1 MNDETVSINS
11 GNPDPS
17 DEPKFDLFAT
27 EVEDNLKE
35 ELAKGTFQWTN
46 KYTKVLGVL
55 LIATALVSSGI
66 WYGHYE
72 DSKTK
77 TTSGSSAFASLRA
90 AFASGGFGGFGG
102 GSGGS
107 TGTTGSSAS
116 GSSAGGFGGFG
127 GTRVSATITSIK
139 GSTVTLTLDDPTTA
153 SSLTAGDQARLTDS
167 GTVAAPGGASTGG
180 APSGASTSGS
190 PSGSGTTSAKGSTTT
205 SSASGSAPA
214 AGSGNASGGSGSGS
228 GRAGGLFSNPKLTAC
243 LTKAGVKLTAGSRP
257 NFQDPNTITALRTCF
272 TQLGIT
278 PGGFGGGGSGGG
290 ASGGAAP
297 APGATK

>member
-46 KYTKVLGVL
+46 KYTKGLGVL

-116 GSSAGGFGGFG
+116 GGSAGGFGGFG

-180 APSGASTSGS
+180 APSGASTSAS
-190 PSGSGTTSAKGSTTT
+190 TSGSGTTSAKGSTTT

>member
-46 KYTKVLGVL
+46 KYTKGLGVL

-116 GSSAGGFGGFG
+116 GGSAGGFGGFG

>member
-46 KYTKVLGVL
+46 KYTKGLGVL

-214 AGSGNASGGSGSGS
+214 AGSGKASGGSGSGR

-243 LTKAGVKLTAGSRP
+243 LTKAGVTLSAGNRP

>member
-1 MNDETVSINS
+1 M
-11 GNPDPS
+11 
-17 DEPKFDLFAT
+17 
-27 EVEDNLKE
+27 
-35 ELAKGTFQWTN
+35 
-46 KYTKVLGVL
+46 
-55 LIATALVSSGI
+55 
-66 WYGHYE
+66 
-72 DSKTK
+72 
-77 TTSGSSAFASLRA
+77 
-90 AFASGGFGGFGG
+90 
-102 GSGGS
+102 
-107 TGTTGSSAS
+107 
-116 GSSAGGFGGFG
+116 
-127 GTRVSATITSIK
+127 
-139 GSTVTLTLDDPTTA
+139 TLTLNDPTTA

-167 GTVAAPGGASTGG
+167 GTVAAPGGAPTGG
-180 APSGASTSGS
+180 TAGGAATGGSTSS
-190 PSGSGTTSAKGSTTT
+190 SGTSNAKGSTTT

-214 AGSGNASGGSGSGS
+214 AGSGNASGS